1 MKRSLILFNF
11 LFFIISNSIGAT
23 YSGTCGDPNANSGK
37 NVNWTL
43 NNGTLTISGSGAM
56 LNYTGGAS
64 SSSEIFGWSDYRY
77 EITSVVISSGVT
89 NVGASAFVNCS
100 SLSSVTLAST
110 VTKIGDDAFNGCKQ
124 LKEITLPSSCSSI
137 GERAFQNTKISSIT
151 FPSSLTSIG
160 AFAFMNSS
168 LETVT
173 CKASTPPTLGSLPFG
188 YWDVTT
194 LWVNDVDAYKASDWN
209 DYFSKIVKIGTSGEA
224 TIGGSCGTNVK
235 WSYAD
240 GVLTISGTGAM
251 DDFYHSYGYDS
262 RPWSTYVDDI
272 TSIIIEEGVT
282 YIGKEAFRF
291 CDNYDLTSIILP
303 STITAIGDYA
313 FYYCD
318 NLDVIKCEATTPPTF
333 GSLTFE
339 SVYATLYVHDKA
351 VYKDSS
357 WDTYFDIKQIGL
369 MEYTLQLKYD
379 YAQGIATGSGTY
391 DEGQEVTIE
400 AAPRYRYKFVK
411 WSDGNT
417 DNPRTLTINKD
428 LTLTAEF
435 AIEEYEVVIES
446 EGNGHVTG
454 SGTYEHGSE
463 VTITA
468 TPDEHYHF
476 CGWSDGSTDN
486 PRTLTII
493 QDKTLTAEF
502 CINRYSVKFE
512 SDPNQGYAYGL
523 GEDYLWGS
531 TSVDAGEQITIQAY
545 PKNDYTFVNWSD
557 GNTENPRTLTI
568 TQDTVLKPEFAI
580 SKYQLTIESA
590 GNGSI
595 SGSGTYEHG
604 SEVTITATP
613 DEHHHFVAWSD
624 GNTDN
629 PRNIKV
635 TENTTISATF
645 AIDEHQLT
653 IAIDGNGS
661 VSGSGTYEYGSEV
674 TITATPDEH
683 HHFVA
688 WSDGNTDNPRNIIIQ
703 QDMVL
708 TAQFALEN
716 TSVDKVTDCNV
727 LIYVKGHILYIEG
740 VDEEY
745 NIFDT
750 SGRLIYSGCD
760 PQISLPQGLYL
771 VKVGNTLKRVIL

>member
-23 YSGTCGDPNANSGK
+23 YSGTCGDPNTNSGK

-333 GSLTFE
+333 GSGTFE
-339 SVYATLYVHDKA
+339 SVYVTLYVYDKA

-357 WDTYFDIKQIGL
+357 WGMYYNFNIKQIGL

-400 AAPRYRYKFVK
+400 ADPRYSYKFVK

-454 SGTYEHGSE
+454 
-463 VTITA
+463 
-468 TPDEHYHF
+468 
-476 CGWSDGSTDN
+476 
-486 PRTLTII
+486 TLRFSR
-493 QDKTLTAEF
+493 K
-502 CINRYSVKFE
+502 
-512 SDPNQGYAYGL
+512 
-523 GEDYLWGS
+523 
-531 TSVDAGEQITIQAY
+531 
-545 PKNDYTFVNWSD
+545 
-557 GNTENPRTLTI
+557 
-568 TQDTVLKPEFAI
+568 
-580 SKYQLTIESA
+580 QLEC
-590 GNGSI
+590 
-595 SGSGTYEHG
+595 
-604 SEVTITATP
+604 
-613 DEHHHFVAWSD
+613 
-624 GNTDN
+624 
-629 PRNIKV
+629 R
-635 TENTTISATF
+635 
-645 AIDEHQLT
+645 
-653 IAIDGNGS
+653 
-661 VSGSGTYEYGSEV
+661 
-674 TITATPDEH
+674 
-683 HHFVA
+683 
-688 WSDGNTDNPRNIIIQ
+688 
-703 QDMVL
+703 
-708 TAQFALEN
+708 
-716 TSVDKVTDCNV
+716 
-727 LIYVKGHILYIEG
+727 
-740 VDEEY
+740 
-745 NIFDT
+745 
-750 SGRLIYSGCD
+750 
-760 PQISLPQGLYL
+760 
-771 VKVGNTLKRVIL
+771 